1 MKKLKFD
8 SYDGVCFLNGLVFF
22 APIAL
27 LVRTQAGVSEHIF
40 FLLQALLSGVI
51 FLGEI
56 PTGLITDKIGYRKS
70 LILAQILLLTAR
82 SLLLG
87 AFLSHSVW
95 LFVAE
100 AVVEGIAACFTSGTG
115 SAYLYNLYGEE
126 GYLAKT
132 THAGNF
138 GTAGFIIST
147 VAYAG
152 IYKVSGI
159 TGLLAAT
166 AAADLGSVVMAF
178 SLKKE
183 GMSGS
188 FQGTKRD
195 SETICEQKARDN
207 LQTNENVHS
216 HVEKQ
221 ERNQEL
227 CGKEKEPISIGK
239 SLFILKHPK
248 ALFFTAVLSIFSI
261 AWLLINFFYVEKFA
275 ACGLPVEWM
284 SAVILIYSAV
294 QMLAE
299 PILEKLLSGGKKRD
313 KRTIMAVTSIVAG
326 AALIAFGIVKNVT
339 VILPLMCIIPLLLNL
354 PEYLLMELENQ
365 FVDESGHAHNRAA
378 MLSVMNMG
386 VNLLEILT
394 LSASA
399 FLTKI
404 GIWWSFLLTGVL
416 LCLVALFFVKK
427 SR

>member
-56 PTGLITDKIGYRKS
+56 PTGFITDKIGYRKS

-159 TGLLAAT
+159 AGLLAAT

-178 SLKKE
+178 SLDKE
-183 GMSGS
+183 
-188 FQGTKRD
+188 
-195 SETICEQKARDN
+195 
-207 LQTNENVHS
+207 
-216 HVEKQ
+216 EK
-221 ERNQEL
+221 NQRVS
-227 CGKEKEPISIGK
+227 GKEKEQTSIGS
-239 SLFILKHPK
+239 SLSILKHPK
-248 ALFFTAVLSIFSI
+248 AILFVAALSIFSI
-261 AWLLINFFYVEKFA
+261 AWLLINFFYVEKMA
-275 ACGLPVEWM
+275 ACGLPVEWL

-294 QMLAE
+294 QMLSE
-299 PILEKLLSGGKKRD
+299 PILEKLSSGAKKRD
-313 KRTIMAVTSIVAG
+313 KRMLMAVTSIVAG
-326 AALIAFGIVKNVT
+326 VAFLAFGMANQVAL
-339 VILPLMCIIPLLLNL
+339 ILPLMCILPLLLNL
-354 PEYLLMELENQ
+354 PEYLLSELENQ
-365 FVDESGHAHNRAA
+365 FVDESGHADNRAA
-378 MLSVMNMG
+378 TLSVLNIG

-394 LSASA
+394 LSVSA

-404 GIWWSFLLTGVL
+404 GIWWCFLLTGVL